1 MKQVLIIG
9 SRNSGPKNDPV
20 EFHRSLVEGGA
31 NSTLIYWEDLELS
44 IMTGDVSVSAQGHD
58 AFDPKPDIVI
68 CLGWYKNGRDRIYRD
83 VAFAVSQVLTQRGI
97 EFWNSEMG
105 QQRSTSKLSC
115 MVQLALNDIPVVPT
129 RFSLTKQPVFDG
141 ATLPFVAKAPAASR
155 GKSNH
160 LIETESDMQRLLA
173 DDNRYLV
180 QPFMPN
186 DHDLR
191 VICVGGEPKL
201 VLERRRSSDSSSHMN
216 NTSQG
221 GSATWLNMED
231 INPELLTIS
240 SKICKIMGRELAG
253 IDFIPDASATVGYS
267 CLEVNAIP
275 QLTSG
280 HDTELKLQALVR
292 AITES

>member
-1 MKQVLIIG
+1 MKQVLVIG
-9 SRNSGPKNDPV
+9 SRNSGPKNDPA
-20 EFHRSLVEGGA
+20 EFYRSLVQGGA

-44 IMTGDVSVSAQGHD
+44 IRTGDVSVTVQGHD
-58 AFDPKPDIVI
+58 AFDPKPDVVI

-83 VAFAVSQVLTQRGI
+83 VAFAVSQVLVQRGI
-97 EFWNSEMG
+97 KFWNSEMG

-129 RFSLTKQPVFDG
+129 QFSLTKQLAFAG
-141 ATLPFVAKAPAASR
+141 AELPFIAKAPAASR
-155 GKSNH
+155 GESNH
-160 LIETESDMQRLLA
+160 LVETESDKQRLLINE
-173 DDNRYLV
+173 NRYLV

-191 VICVGGEPKL
+191 VICIGGEPKL
-201 VLERRRSSDSSSHMN
+201 VLERRRSPDSPGHMN

-221 GSATWLNMED
+221 GSATWLELTD
-231 INPELLTIS
+231 IDAELLTIS

>member
-9 SRNSGPKNDPV
+9 SRNSGPKNDPA
-20 EFHRSLVEGGA
+20 ELNRSLVEGGA
-31 NSTLIYWEDLELS
+31 NSTLIYWEELELS
-44 IMTGDVSVSAQGHD
+44 IKTGDVKVAVNGRD
-58 AFDPKPDIVI
+58 AFDPRPDVVI

-83 VAFAVSQVLTQRGI
+83 VAFAVSQVLTHRGI

-105 QQRSTSKLSC
+105 NQRSTSKLSC
-115 MVQLALNDIPVVPT
+115 LVQLALNDIPVVPT
-129 RFSLTKQPVFDG
+129 RFSLSKHLAFNG
-141 ATLPFVAKAPAASR
+141 AELPFVAKAPAASR
-155 GKSNH
+155 GESNH
-160 LIETESDMQRLLA
+160 LVETESDAQRLQA

-191 VICVGGEPKL
+191 VICIGGEPKL
-201 VLERRRSSDSSSHMN
+201 VLERRRSPDNSSHMN

-221 GSATWLNMED
+221 GSATWLKLED
-231 INPELLTIS
+231 IDPELLTIS